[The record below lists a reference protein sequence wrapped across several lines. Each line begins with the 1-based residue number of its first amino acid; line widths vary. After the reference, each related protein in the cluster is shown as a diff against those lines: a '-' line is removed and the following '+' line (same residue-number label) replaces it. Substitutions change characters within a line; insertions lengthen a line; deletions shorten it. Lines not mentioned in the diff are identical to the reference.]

1 MEWLETSAMFVCPQ
15 QPLTGNGAG
24 PWGTQELLH
33 KLTGL
38 LSGGQVSVGRLPAR
52 KEVQVYPA
60 SQGPYL
66 ITGTSALICKILDKT
81 KRAPAPH
88 FGEGPASGQPVH
100 LVRPHHPQPPASCSS
115 LQGCIPLWRSQ
126 ADKSTLVEFR

>member
-1 MEWLETSAMFVCPQ
+1 MFVCPQ

-38 LSGGQVSVGRLPAR
+38 LSRGQVSVGRLPAR

-66 ITGTSALICKILDKT
+66 ITGTSALIHKILDKT
-81 KRAPAPH
+81 KSSSLWGRSCNQSTWSDPTPN
-88 FGEGPASGQPVH
+88 
-100 LVRPHHPQPPASCSS
+100 PQPPALVYKGVSPSGDPK
-115 LQGCIPLWRSQ
+115 QTSQ
-126 ADKSTLVEFR
+126 R